1 MGTETSPPPYEA
13 SAYPAVSAPRRRL
26 RGILSLK
33 TLLVAI
39 LTTTVSLLYLTLQPR
54 PRFRHESIIG
64 LRATERHVRSF
75 ENNAKACIALYHMPG
90 TPEPSSRKENPRWQD
105 KRGQQTKTTL
115 RNTTLFDGEKV
126 LPKPMDI
133 TFDKGL
139 IVDVSETPDSWEGGT
154 NLFGRFVTPGL
165 VDMHSHHLI
174 DPWPVVGHNNG
185 NEMHPSTGP
194 LTPFV
199 RILDSMAARDVA
211 VRIIMSG
218 GVTSSL
224 IIPGSA
230 NIMGGE
236 GVPVKNVE
244 MSGPNG
250 EYVVEEMLL
259 EHGVPEEERRRYIKM
274 ACGEN
279 PSRTYGHTRMANAW
293 MLRRQ
298 MERARALEEKQDR
311 YCAAMEDVLSTADE
325 REKVK
330 FVLRE
335 GSLPSE
341 LELESSVGLLRGRVL
356 MQNHCYEP
364 RDLETMLRV
373 SREFGFRVRAF
384 HHATEAWQ
392 VPEMLK
398 EYGQLVDPFIL
409 RCSP

>member
-1 MGTETSPPPYEA
+1 
-13 SAYPAVSAPRRRL
+13 
-26 RGILSLK
+26 
-33 TLLVAI
+33 
-39 LTTTVSLLYLTLQPR
+39 
-54 PRFRHESIIG
+54 
-64 LRATERHVRSF
+64 
-75 ENNAKACIALYHMPG
+75 MPD
-90 TPEPSSRKENPRWQD
+90 TPKPQSRKENPRWNK
-105 KRGQQTKTTL
+105 KRGQQMRTVL
-115 RNTTLFDGEKV
+115 RNMTLFDGEKV

-139 IVDVSETPDSWEGGT
+139 IIDVSETPESWDEGT

-165 VDMHSHHLI
+165 VDMHSHHALES
-174 DPWPVVGHNNG
+174 WPAVGHNDG
-185 NEMHPSTGP
+185 NEMHPDTGP
-194 LTPFV
+194 VTPMV
-199 RILDSMAARDVA
+199 RIIDSMTARDA
-211 VRIIMSG
+211 AIRIIMSG

-224 IIPGSA
+224 VIPGSA

-259 EHGVPEEERRRYIKM
+259 EHGVPEEDRRRYIKM

-279 PSRTYGHTRMANAW
+279 PSRVYGHTRMGNAW
-293 MLRRQ
+293 ILRHQ
-298 MERARALEEKQDR
+298 LERARALLERQDR
-311 YCAAMEDVLSTADE
+311 YCAGLEDVLSA
-325 REKVK
+325 REEDKVR

-341 LELESSVGLLRGRVL
+341 LELDSSVGLLRGRVL

-364 RDLETMLRV
+364 RDFETMLRV

-398 EYGQLVDPFIL
+398 EYGQ
-409 RCSP
+409 